1 MREMIKKIVLELLPE
16 LAGGLHLDRYARVL
30 AAGDSPTEGATSE
43 RFRPRYAVDLE
54 ILGPD
59 MEPDKNFPRYSAV
72 PLPVSVGGGQESGT
86 FCFPEE
92 GALCVVGFA
101 YGRQDHPIIRQIF
114 PLGVSLPALE
124 RGEVLMQ
131 QSPTSFQRV
140 DAQGNWKRETSAD
153 INESSLARTVKAEN
167 YSADLGSEN
176 RSVAAHSTESV
187 GSCKTIEAGTVLTMV
202 AGLRADLGSLGALNL
217 TAGGDSTHS
226 TAGSAQETVGKDHAS
241 KVTGNRQIDIA
252 GNRGLTVQGN
262 NTDAV
267 AQNQA
272 VNVGGQHT
280 DTAKGDRT
288 IEAANI
294 TLKARGRFTIIA
306 EGEGSSINLYNELLD
321 CLADIRA
328 ALDVLA
334 THDHPNAGTI
344 NQGGA
349 VSSNAAGAEGH
360 RQKMKGIT
368 G

>member
-1 MREMIKKIVLELLPE
+1 MREMIKKIVMELLPE

-59 MEPDKNFPRYSAV
+59 MEPDASFPRYSAV

-86 FCFPEE
+86 FSFPEA

-153 INESSLARTVKAEN
+153 INESSLGRTVKAEN

-202 AGLRADLGSLGALNL
+202 AGLRADVGSLGALNL

-226 TAGSAQETVGKDHAS
+226 TAGAAQETVGKDHTS
-241 KVTGNRQIDIA
+241 KVTGNRQININ
-252 GNRGLTVQGN
+252 GNRSMLVHGADSVTVQGTEIIKATGKLVIESGQEILLRAPVVKIQGILTTEGYEGGPGSSTLYGDFTVRN
-262 NTDAV
+262 GGVAVPDADV
-267 AQNQA
+267 SAGSVSLRGHTHKGVQSGSGTTGTP
-272 VNVGGQHT
+272 VGG
-280 DTAKGDRT
+280 
-288 IEAANI
+288 
-294 TLKARGRFTIIA
+294 
-306 EGEGSSINLYNELLD
+306 
-321 CLADIRA
+321 
-328 ALDVLA
+328 
-334 THDHPNAGTI
+334 
-344 NQGGA
+344 
-349 VSSNAAGAEGH
+349 
-360 RQKMKGIT
+360 
-368 G
+368 

>member
-59 MEPDKNFPRYSAV
+59 MEPDASFPKYSAV

-86 FCFPEE
+86 FSFPEE

-131 QSPTSFQRV
+131 QGPTSFQRV
-140 DAQGNWKRETSAD
+140 DAQGNWKRETNAD
-153 INESSLARTVKAEN
+153 IHESSLARTVKAEN

-176 RSVAAHSTESV
+176 RSVAAHSTENV
-187 GSCKTIEAGTVLTMV
+187 GSCKTIEAGTVLTLL

-226 TAGSAQETVGKDHAS
+226 TAGAAQETVGKDHTS
-241 KVTGNRQIDIA
+241 KVTGNRQIDIT
-252 GNRGLTVQGN
+252 GNRGLTVQG
-262 NTDAV
+262 A
-267 AQNQA
+267 
-272 VNVGGQHT
+272 
-280 DTAKGDRT
+280 DTVTVEGEETIKAKGKVT
-288 IEAANI
+288 IESAQEILLRAPVVKI
-294 TLKARGRFTIIA
+294 QGILTT
-306 EGEGSSINLYNELLD
+306 EGYEGGPGSSTLYGDFTVRNGGVAVPD
-321 CLADIRA
+321 K
-328 ALDVLA
+328 DVTA
-334 THDHPNAGTI
+334 
-344 NQGGA
+344 GA
-349 VSSNAAGAEGH
+349 VSLRGH
-360 RQKMKGIT
+360 THT
-368 G
+368 GVMPGSSTTGTPVGG

>member
-30 AAGDSPTEGATSE
+30 AAGDSPSEGATSE

-59 MEPDKNFPRYSAV
+59 MEPDASFPKYSAV

-226 TAGSAQETVGKDHAS
+226 TAGSAQETVGKDHTS

-252 GNRGLTVQGN
+252 GNRGLTVKGN
-262 NTDAV
+262 NAV
-267 AQNQA
+267 TVHGA
-272 VNVGGQHT
+272 
-280 DTAKGDRT
+280 DTVTVEGEETIKAKGKVT
-288 IEAANI
+288 IESAQEILLRAPVVKI
-294 TLKARGRFTIIA
+294 QGILTT
-306 EGEGSSINLYNELLD
+306 EGYEGGPGSSTLYGDFTVRNGGVAVPD
-321 CLADIRA
+321 K
-328 ALDVLA
+328 DVTA
-334 THDHPNAGTI
+334 
-344 NQGGA
+344 GA
-349 VSSNAAGAEGH
+349 VSLRDH
-360 RQKMKGIT
+360 THT
-368 G
+368 GVMPGNSTTGTPVGG